1 MAPEKAAAPR
11 PARAPRFK
19 VVAVA
24 DGYYDNKLRRT
35 GDVFYIDGTLPTA
48 DQIKRKD
55 GSLRDPKLPLMLGKW
70 MRQAPADATPHITS
84 SNEVIRRDNAATVAS
99 RAEGGT
105 VPPGDHDD
113 DPLGAGGD

>member
-1 MAPEKAAAPR
+1 MPPESKTPPK
-11 PARAPRFK
+11 PARAPKFK

-35 GDVFYIDGTLPTA
+35 GDVFFIDGTLPTA

-55 GSLRDPKLPLMLGKW
+55 GTVRDPKLPLMLGKW
-70 MRQAPADATPHITS
+70 MRPAPADAQPHITS
-84 SNEVIRRDNAATVAS
+84 SNEVIRRENAATAAS